1 MDKYRLSNDH
11 LPSDLYRIDY
21 PGSRTAYSPQD
32 GFVAADTTKVYL
44 EADEDEFKKD
54 IVKQFTW
61 ACRDPLP
68 FITLFSDREH
78 AENWGFKQPWL
89 GKMPHESRSSWSL
102 CVIDT
107 ERLDSHCLFKL
118 EELVASL
125 ELQLPNKAEQHINDA
140 YLCMYSIPKTAIV
153 EELDPDQ
160 VEISMYPEW
169 QCK

>member
-11 LPSDLYRIDY
+11 LPPKLYRIKY
-21 PGSRTAYSPQD
+21 SGSRTAYSPQD
-32 GFVAADTTKVYL
+32 GFVAADTSKVYL
-44 EADEDEFKKD
+44 EEDEDEFKED

-61 ACRDPLP
+61 PCRDPLP

-78 AENWGFKQPWL
+78 AENWGLKQPWL
-89 GKMPHESRSSWSL
+89 GNMPHVPLGSWSL

-107 ERLDSHCLFKL
+107 ERLDALFKL
-118 EELVASL
+118 ENLVAGL
-125 ELQLPNKAEQHINDA
+125 GLQLPSKAEQHINDA

-153 EELDPDQ
+153 EEVDPDQ
-160 VEISMYPEW
+160 VEISTYPEW